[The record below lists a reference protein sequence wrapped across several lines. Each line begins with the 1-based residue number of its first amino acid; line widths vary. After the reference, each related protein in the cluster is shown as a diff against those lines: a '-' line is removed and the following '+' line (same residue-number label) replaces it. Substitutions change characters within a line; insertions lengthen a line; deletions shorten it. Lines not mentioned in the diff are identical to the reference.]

1 MTMSNDGTGGATL
14 TTRVLVVGAG
24 PVGAVAAYRL
34 AQAGIDTLLID
45 ANAGCPE
52 DMRASTFHPPTLE
65 MMAALGVLAELEA
78 IGLKA
83 PVYQYRNRRSGNVV
97 ELDLGEIGDATPY
110 PYRLQCEQYKL
121 SRLLTERIAA
131 HPHGDVRFQRRVV
144 TIEQD
149 ETGVSVSAEGPIA
162 IERYRADYVIAAD
175 GANSTIRKWLGIEF
189 DGFTY
194 PERFL
199 TLSTAFPIETRIP
212 GLANV
217 NYVADAEEW
226 CVLLRVPGLW
236 RVLVPAPDTQDD
248 AKLLSDGSKDRV
260 FAGLLGDETPVETYH
275 RTIYRVHQRV
285 ARQFRRGRVLLAGD
299 SAHLNNPLGGF
310 GMNSGVHDAWNLT
323 GKLQEIINHG
333 EAPAPLLDRYERQRR
348 AITQQ
353 FVQAQTISNKQML
366 EAGGSDSTTPQER
379 RLEGLLSDAAQR
391 REYLLRQAM
400 ILSLRDEAAIA

>member
-1 MTMSNDGTGGATL
+1 MSNDGTGGATL